1 MFDEMTIRTA
11 FMKGMVAKM
20 IEKRIKKRMNKDI
33 RINFKK
39 LEAHTTEGE
48 MKIDCDITIR
58 MAPED
63 FEYLLNGED

>member
-58 MAPED
+58 MAAED
-63 FEYLLNGED
+63 FEFLLNGED

>member
-11 FMKGMVAKM
+11 FMKRMIAKI
-20 IEKRIKKRMNKDI
+20 IEKRIKKSMKKDI
-33 RINFKK
+33 HLNFKK

-63 FEYLLNGED
+63 FEFLLNGED